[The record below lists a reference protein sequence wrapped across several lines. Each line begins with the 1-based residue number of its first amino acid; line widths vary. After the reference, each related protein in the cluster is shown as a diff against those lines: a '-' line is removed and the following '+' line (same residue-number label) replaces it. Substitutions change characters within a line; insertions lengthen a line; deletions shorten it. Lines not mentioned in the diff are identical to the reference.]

1 VPAAPT
7 DPAVPPEDP
16 EEVAR
21 QILLRRLTEQPRSR
35 AELAKALAKRRVP
48 DEVATRVLD
57 RFTEVGLI
65 DDAAFARSWVESRQ
79 RGRGLASRA
88 LAHELRNK
96 GIDRQTAQE
105 ALGTLDPDDER
116 RAAARLVRRKLAS
129 VARQPSQVARRRL
142 VGMLARKGYP
152 AGLAMA
158 VVSDELA
165 ADRDAGGADP
175 GAGIETDLGAYAAQ
189 DAVEIGG
196 DDGEADPGGDH
207 GADPEADAE
216 ADAEV
221 DAGVDRGTDP
231 AAIAD

>member
-1 VPAAPT
+1 VSEAPADPAA
-7 DPAVPPEDP
+7 PPEDP

-21 QILLRRLTEQPRSR
+21 QILLRRLTERPRSR
-35 AELAKALAKRRVP
+35 AELAKSLAKRRVP
-48 DEVATRVLD
+48 DDVATRVLD

-88 LAHELRNK
+88 LAHELRTK

-116 RAAARLVRRKLAS
+116 QVAARLVRRKLPS
-129 VARQPSQVARRRL
+129 MARQPPQVARRRL

-165 ADRDAGGADP
+165 ADRDGRDTAPGGDPADDLAGYAGDDDAASDPLADPLSDPGADPLADPVLAAGADP
-175 GAGIETDLGAYAAQ
+175 GA
-189 DAVEIGG
+189 
-196 DDGEADPGGDH
+196 
-207 GADPEADAE
+207 
-216 ADAEV
+216 
-221 DAGVDRGTDP
+221 
-231 AAIAD
+231 IAD